1 MNTSS
6 LAIRP
11 FRACTLAVLT
21 LVVSLNA
28 QGQTVGKEYLV
39 RAADASQVQTRASA
53 CAPATALRDL
63 EWNNVRALV
72 ENGGTLWHERAN
84 WRGAYIVP
92 KEDNVSTV
100 FAGALWIGGIS
111 PDQQLKLAAVRYRR
125 DGNDFWPGPLS
136 NDGAAEVDAT
146 TCNEY
151 DEFFVSTR
159 ADARRHRQYF
169 EALEAGT
176 VEEEFPEGYAMPAY
190 FRDYPAHGNTDLNQD
205 YYLAPFLDYNG
216 DGFYSPEQGDYPWYD
231 FLQEID
237 CGNRRREDI
246 VPLYGDQN
254 YYWIFNDKGNVH
266 SESQGEPIGME
277 IRAQAFAFA
286 TNDEVNNMTFNNY
299 VLINQGTQTL
309 TNTYMCQ
316 WVDSDLGGIS
326 DDYVGCDVQRGLG
339 YTYNGDAFD
348 ESDSFSPGYGENP
361 PAFGV
366 DFFEGPYQDAD
377 GIDNPL
383 TTNFFQRH
391 RLAGHS
397 LRGHWHRLRRRGGGQ
412 RALRHAPVH
421 LLQLGLRPQHPAFH
435 GGPLLQLHARL
446 LEERPAHGLRR
457 GRPERRHRRQPGDLL
472 GLHVPRRHRPLRMG
486 NGWHPSGA
494 LV

>member
-136 NDGAAEVDAT
+136 NDGAAEVDAN

-383 TTNFFQRH
+383 TTNFSN
-391 RLAGHS
+391 AIDS
-397 LRGHWHRLRRRGGGQ
+397 LGI
-412 RALRHAPVH
+412 PY
-421 LLQLGLRPQHPAFH
+421 
-435 GGPLLQLHARL
+435 
-446 LEERPAHGLRR
+446 
-457 GRPERRHRRQPGDLL
+457 
-472 GLHVPRRHRPLRMG
+472 
-486 NGWHPSGA
+486 
-494 LV
+494 